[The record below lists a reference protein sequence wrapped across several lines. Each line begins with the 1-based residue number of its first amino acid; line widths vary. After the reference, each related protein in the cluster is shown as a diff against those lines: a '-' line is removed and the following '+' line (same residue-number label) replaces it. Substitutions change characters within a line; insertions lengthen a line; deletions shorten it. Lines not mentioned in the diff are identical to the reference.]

1 MTSTTQKIVARIQEL
16 EKTNR
21 YIPYIYALIGNTTL
35 VMMQLNMKLVA
46 QTLTPFYA
54 LYLRGFFLLL
64 LNTIVIWSAGMNVDQ
79 KDPEVYRILIKRS
92 IFSSIALSCF
102 LGSVPFAPI
111 SIINSLFNVAP
122 IVIFFIE
129 AYLYEVNLILT

>member
-1 MTSTTQKIVARIQEL
+1 MTSKTQQMVARIQEL
-16 EKTNR
+16 EKNNR
-21 YIPYIYALIGNTTL
+21 FIPYIYALIGNTTL
-35 VMMQLNMKLVA
+35 VMMQLNMKLVS

-64 LNTIVIWSAGMNVDQ
+64 LNTIVIWSTGQSVNQ
-79 KDPEVYRILIKRS
+79 KDPEVYYILMKRS

-111 SIINSLFNVAP
+111 SVINSLFNVAP

-129 AYLYEVNLILT
+129 AYLHEVRKY

>member
-1 MTSTTQKIVARIQEL
+1 MTSKTQQMVARIQEL
-16 EKTNR
+16 EKNNR
-21 YIPYIYALIGNTTL
+21 FIPYIYALIGNTTL
-35 VMMQLNMKLVA
+35 VMMQLNMKLVS

-64 LNTIVIWSAGMNVDQ
+64 LNTIVIWSTGQSVNQ
-79 KDPEVYRILIKRS
+79 KDPEVYYILIKRS

-111 SIINSLFNVAP
+111 SVINSLFNVAP

-129 AYLYEVNLILT
+129 AYLHEVRKY